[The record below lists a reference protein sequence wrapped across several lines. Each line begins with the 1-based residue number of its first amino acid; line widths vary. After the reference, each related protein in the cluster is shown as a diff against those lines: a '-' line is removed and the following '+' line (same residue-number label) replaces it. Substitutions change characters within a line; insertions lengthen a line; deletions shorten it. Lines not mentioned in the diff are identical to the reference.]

1 MVAEWDLGPVAAEAL
16 AARAP
21 NGALARAQRHAW
33 WMVPCLTGAL
43 VAGSSGVVDPY
54 LLYVATSW
62 VIFGL
67 LGLSLD
73 IVWGKG
79 GILSF
84 GQTALYG
91 IGGYLA
97 GIVAINFAPLTGNT
111 LIWTL
116 PVGALAG
123 AGAAALIGFFVFFSR
138 MGPLQT
144 TIVTYTLTLI
154 LWTGAV
160 SFTARVGDAVV
171 GGDNGMSNIPMLTA
185 GFGAS
190 AAPLG
195 PAGMFITVVLVATAV
210 YLSVA
215 WLMRRPFGLIVIAL
229 RQDDVKTE
237 LLGYD
242 VRQQRLLLFALGGAV
257 AGIAGALFGGWA
269 TYLNPNVFSVQQAL
283 LPPIYVLVGGR
294 GSLFGAFIGALA
306 VGSLSFWLG
315 GGVIGGQTTL
325 VLGLALIV
333 LVTLVPGGLVGAA
346 RGLLGWCGLATTGA
360 PPPVT
365 LGGHSGIPVAGA
377 ETIPDRPGKALTV
390 LGMSKAF
397 GGVQAVEGVTIEIA
411 SGSVRCL
418 IGPNGAGKSTLLRL
432 CMGLERP
439 DSGSVRLGGD
449 EIARWP
455 PYARVQAGLGIKMQR
470 TQVFYE
476 CSVWTNL
483 WIAAYARVGDARA
496 AARTAARALDQ
507 IGLRGRAHEPASALA
522 HGEQQWLDI
531 GMVLCLDPEVI
542 LLDEPTAG
550 MTASETRRTAALVRA
565 LAGHAA
571 IVVVDHDME
580 FVRMLDARITVLH
593 QGAVF
598 AEGNIAE
605 LRRDERVLDIYL
617 GRRCSVAD
625 L

>member
-1 MVAEWDLGPVAAEAL
+1 VI
-16 AARAP
+16 
-21 NGALARAQRHAW
+21 GALAW
-33 WMVPCLTGAL
+33 
-43 VAGSSGVVDPY
+43 GSSGFVDPY

-79 GILSF
+79 GILSL
-84 GQTALYG
+84 GQTALFG
-91 IGGYLA
+91 IGGYFA

-116 PVGALAG
+116 PVGALTG
-123 AGAAALIGFFVFFSR
+123 AGAAVLIGFFVFFSR

-154 LWTGAV
+154 LWTGAI
-160 SFTARVGDAVV
+160 SFTARIGDAVV
-171 GGDNGMSNIPMLTA
+171 GGDNGMSNVPMMTA
-185 GFGAS
+185 GFGERAE
-190 AAPLG
+190 PLD
-195 PAGMFITVVLVATAV
+195 PAGMFVTVVMVAAFV
-210 YLSVA
+210 YIAVA
-215 WLMRRPFGLIVIAL
+215 WVLRRPFGLIVACV

-242 VRQQRLLLFALGGAV
+242 VRRHRLYLFALGGAV

-306 VGSLSFWLG
+306 VGGLSFWLG

-325 VLGLALIV
+325 VLGLVLIALV
-333 LVTLVPGGLVGAA
+333 ALVPGGVVGAA
-346 RGLLGWCGLATTGA
+346 RALLTWCGLGTVSAT
-360 PPPVT
+360 PPIT
-365 LGGHSGIPVAGA
+365 LGGDRDIPAVAVGHTA
-377 ETIPDRPGKALTV
+377 RRAGKNLTMQ
-390 LGMSKAF
+390 GMSKAF
-397 GGVQAVEGVTIEIA
+397 GGVQAVDDVTIEVA

-439 DSGSVRLGGD
+439 DSGSVRLGED
-449 EIARWP
+449 EITRWS
-455 PYARVQAGLGIKMQR
+455 PYARVQAGLGIKTQR
-470 TQVFYE
+470 TQVFHE
-476 CSVWTNL
+476 LSVWANL
-483 WIAAYARVGDARA
+483 WISAYAREGDVHAAMRA
-496 AARTAARALDQ
+496 AARALDQ
-507 IGLRGRAHEPASALA
+507 VGLRARVHEPASALA

-531 GMVLCLDPEVI
+531 GMVLCPASEVI

-550 MTASETRRTAALVRA
+550 MTGNETRRTAALIQE
-565 LAGHAA
+565 LAGYAA
-571 IVVVDHDME
+571 VVVIDHDME
-580 FVRMLDARITVLH
+580 FVRMLDAPTTVLH

-598 AEGNIAE
+598 AEGRIAE

-617 GRRCSVAD
+617 GRRGGVEN

>member
-1 MVAEWDLGPVAAEAL
+1 VVAERDIGPVATEAVKAS
-16 AARAP
+16 AAD
-21 NGALARAQRHAW
+21 GTLARAQRHAW
-33 WMVPCLTGAL
+33 WVVPCVIGVLAS
-43 VAGSSGVVDPY
+43 GSSGVIDPY

-91 IGGYLA
+91 IGGYFA

-116 PVGALAG
+116 PVGALTG
-123 AGAAALIGFFVFFSR
+123 AGAAILIGFFVFFSR

-160 SFTARVGDAVV
+160 SFAARIGDAVV
-171 GGDNGMSNIPMLTA
+171 GGDNGMSNIPMMTA
-185 GFGAS
+185 GFGAG
-190 AAPLG
+190 AEPLD
-195 PAGMFITVVLVATAV
+195 PAGMFVTVVLVATAV
-210 YLSVA
+210 YLAAA
-215 WLMRRPFGLIVIAL
+215 WVLRQPFGLIVACI

-242 VRQQRLLLFALGGAV
+242 VRKQRLYLFALGGAV

-306 VGSLSFWLG
+306 VGGLSFWLG

-333 LVTLVPGGLVGAA
+333 LVALAPGGLVGAA
-346 RGLLGWCGLATTGA
+346 RTLLAWCGLGAVSAT
-360 PPPVT
+360 PPIT
-365 LGGHSGIPVAGA
+365 LSFGIPAAAGHA
-377 ETIPDRPGKALTV
+377 AARAGKKLTM

-397 GGVQAVEGVTIEIA
+397 GGVQAVDDVTIEVA

-432 CMGLERP
+432 CVGLERP
-439 DSGSVRLGGD
+439 DSGSVRLGED
-449 EIARWP
+449 EITRWP
-455 PYARVQAGLGIKMQR
+455 PYARVQAGLGIKTQR
-470 TQVFYE
+470 TQVFHE
-476 CSVWTNL
+476 LSVWANL
-483 WIAAYARVGDARA
+483 WIAAYARENDAGAAVRA
-496 AARTAARALDQ
+496 AARALDQ
-507 IGLRGRAHEPASALA
+507 VGLRARAHEPASALA

-531 GMVLCLDPEVI
+531 GMVLCPASEVI

-550 MTASETRRTAALVRA
+550 MTASETRRTAALIQA
-565 LAGHAA
+565 LAGYAA
-571 IVVVDHDME
+571 VVVIDHDME
-580 FVRMLDARITVLH
+580 FVRMLDAPTTVLH

-617 GRRCSVAD
+617 GRRGGVEN